1 MSEDPRS
8 LEGAESADRSED
20 ADRADRSGLA
30 ASAEGSA
37 GADGS
42 AGPAGRVALV
52 TGASSGIGAATAAA
66 LSLRGFRVVVHGRDE
81 RATADVAARVGGVPV
96 CADLAR
102 AVEVERLA
110 GRVVEAGG
118 GRLDVLVNNAGFG
131 WAGAFDAMPAET
143 VGRLLA
149 ADLAAPIALARA
161 LVPAMRD
168 RGWGRVVFVGSIAG
182 RLGVGGEAV
191 YAAAKAGLD
200 CFARSIRGELRGT
213 GVEVGVVVPGVVAT
227 SFFERRGEPYTRTRP
242 RPVPPDKVADAV
254 LRCVERGA
262 AEVYVPRWL
271 RVPVAV
277 QAVAPNAYRWLES
290 RFG

>member
-1 MSEDPRS
+1 MSEDPRRF
-8 LEGAESADRSED
+8 ERAENAENAERAESADGPE
-20 ADRADRSGLA
+20 G
-30 ASAEGSA
+30 AEGSA
-37 GADGS
+37 S
-42 AGPAGRVALV
+42 PTGRVALV
-52 TGASSGIGAATAAA
+52 TGASSGIGAATAATLA
-66 LSLRGFRVVVHGRDE
+66 RRGFRVLVHGRDE
-81 RATADVAARVGGVPV
+81 RATAQVAARVGGVPV

-110 GRVVEAGG
+110 DQVVAAGG

-131 WAGAFDAMPAET
+131 WAGAFDAMPTET

-149 ADLAAPIALARA
+149 ADLAAPIALTRA
-161 LVPAMRD
+161 LVPGMRD

-200 CFARSIRGELRGT
+200 RFAQSIRAELRGT

-227 SFFERRGEPYTRTRP
+227 AFFERRGEPYTRTRP

-277 QAVAPNAYRWLES
+277 QAVAPAAYRWLES